1 MKEKEPTVLE
11 VTEVRNMDVPEL
23 KMIVCCDNPVTG
35 ECLNVCYLEDG
46 GKRVLSLATD
56 AVPRPM
62 RPSGG
67 CSLWLDAD
75 SGAWGGSAPT
85 CGEEPPREHDM
96 TLDAAEAARIANAYG
111 LAAVAQAVLAA
122 LRRNGALDAPREGV

>member
-46 GKRVLSLATD
+46 GKRERDANTRRSTAPQRANPLGIMKAT
-56 AVPRPM
+56 
-62 RPSGG
+62 
-67 CSLWLDAD
+67 
-75 SGAWGGSAPT
+75 SAP
-85 CGEEPPREHDM
+85 
-96 TLDAAEAARIANAYG
+96 
-111 LAAVAQAVLAA
+111 
-122 LRRNGALDAPREGV
+122 LR